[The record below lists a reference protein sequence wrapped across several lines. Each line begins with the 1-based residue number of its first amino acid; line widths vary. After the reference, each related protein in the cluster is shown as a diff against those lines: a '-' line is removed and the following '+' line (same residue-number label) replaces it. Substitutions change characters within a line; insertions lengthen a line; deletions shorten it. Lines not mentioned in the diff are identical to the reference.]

1 MADTSQRAFMIE
13 RIDRMGCILDY
24 QQVMLLSQSHNSIHI
39 TGDTSIVNHHDDTRL
54 LVDQWFNSL
63 HSDVRII
70 LSAIGKADKGT
81 LTQEGNSRRDKGV
94 RGYNHLI
101 TWLQFTE
108 HGTHLKGISTR
119 CSKQTLAET
128 IAFLKKTMTQLG
140 ELSVARHCR

>member
-1 MADTSQRAFMIE
+1 MRN
-13 RIDRMGCILDY
+13 RMGCILDY

-81 LTQEGNSRRDKGV
+81 LTQEGNSR
-94 RGYNHLI
+94 
-101 TWLQFTE
+101 
-108 HGTHLKGISTR
+108 
-119 CSKQTLAET
+119 
-128 IAFLKKTMTQLG
+128 
-140 ELSVARHCR
+140 